1 MICKQCGKKLYS
13 VDKASDGECEYRKRV
28 CKNCGN
34 TVYTVEEEYKGAKQV
49 LNKIRNNKQR
59 KKETT

>member
-1 MICKQCGKKLYS
+1 MLCKQCGKMLYS

-34 TVYTVEEEYKGAKQV
+34 IVYTVEEEYKGAKQV
-49 LNKIRNNKQR
+49 LNKIRNNKR
-59 KKETT
+59 GKKETT